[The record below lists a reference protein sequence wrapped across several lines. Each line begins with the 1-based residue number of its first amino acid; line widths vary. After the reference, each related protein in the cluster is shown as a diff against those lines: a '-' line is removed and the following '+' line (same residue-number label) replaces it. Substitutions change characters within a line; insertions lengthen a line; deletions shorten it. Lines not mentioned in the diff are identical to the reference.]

1 MRDTRTVNMR
11 ECIAEAVNV
20 LDKQV
25 KWLIIDVQRI
35 LAELHDEGI
44 NDEHD
49 HVDLMQCMKFTD
61 AAQAH
66 NRAAAQLL
74 REAHAELQQMERRQ

>member
-1 MRDTRTVNMR
+1 MRDTRLVNMR
-11 ECIAEAVNV
+11 ECIVPAVEA

-35 LAELHDEGI
+35 LAELHDEGVK
-44 NDEHD
+44 DVHD
-49 HVDLMQCMKFTD
+49 HVDLMQAMKFAD

-66 NRAAAQLL
+66 VRAAAQLL
-74 REAHAELQQMERRQ
+74 REAHAELVQMEQRA

>member
-1 MRDTRTVNMR
+1 MRDTRLVNMR
-11 ECIAEAVNV
+11 ECIVPAVEV

-35 LAELHDEGI
+35 LAELHDENI
-44 NDEHD
+44 EDVHD
-49 HVDLMQCMKFTD
+49 HIDLMQCMKYTD

-74 REAHAELQQMERRQ
+74 REAHAELMQMEQRQ

>member
-1 MRDTRTVNMR
+1 MRDTRLLNMR
-11 ECIAEAVNV
+11 ECIVPAVEA

-35 LAELHDEGI
+35 LAELHDENI
-44 NDEHD
+44 TDEHD
-49 HVDLMQCMKFTD
+49 RVDLLQAMKFTD

-66 NRAAAQLL
+66 VRAAAQLL
-74 REAHAELQQMERRQ
+74 RETHAELRAMENRR

>member
-1 MRDTRTVNMR
+1 MRDTRLLNMR
-11 ECIAEAVNV
+11 ECIVPAVEV
-20 LDKQV
+20 LDRQV

-44 NDEHD
+44 DDEHD
-49 HVDLMQCMKFTD
+49 HVDLMQSMKYTD

-66 NRAAAQLL
+66 TRAAAQLL
-74 REAHAELQQMERRQ
+74 REAHAELLQMEQRQ